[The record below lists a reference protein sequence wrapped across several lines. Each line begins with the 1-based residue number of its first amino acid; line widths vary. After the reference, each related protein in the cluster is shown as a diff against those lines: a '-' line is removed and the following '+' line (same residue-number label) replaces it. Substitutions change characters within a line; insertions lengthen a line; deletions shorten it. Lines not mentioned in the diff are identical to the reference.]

1 MRLKVKVLTVGY
13 RYVICISVRIKYS
26 LDFYSVFFSQRNSD
40 IGPLYSND
48 TSSEIESVNSGS
60 YRDVLRC
67 ILVCPDDFQSGKIIT
82 KKGILNAIKQK
93 DFIQTYIIR
102 GKLDNDLIDRR
113 FRFYKMKTRIR
124 TLYLNVDPSDL
135 FSSGHCR
142 TEFSRVVQEFYHN
155 TVQNGK
161 K

>member
-26 LDFYSVFFSQRNSD
+26 LNFYSVFFSQQNPD

-48 TSSEIESVNSGS
+48 TSFEIESVNCGS
-60 YRDVLRC
+60 YRNVLQC
-67 ILVCPDDFQSGKIIT
+67 ILICPDDFQNGKIIT
-82 KKGILNAIKQK
+82 KNRILNAIKQK
-93 DFIQTYIIR
+93 DFIQSHIIR
-102 GKLDNDLIDRR
+102 GKLDNDLIDRH
-113 FRFYKMKTRIR
+113 FRFYKMKTRVR

-135 FSSGHCR
+135 FSSGHYR

-155 TVQNGK
+155 TVQK
-161 K
+161 

>member
-26 LDFYSVFFSQRNSD
+26 LNFYSVFFSQHNSD
-40 IGPLYSND
+40 IGPLYCND
-48 TSSEIESVNSGS
+48 TSFEIESVNSGS
-60 YRDVLRC
+60 YRNVLQC
-67 ILVCPDDFQSGKIIT
+67 ILICSDDFQNGKIIT
-82 KKGILNAIKQK
+82 KKRILNAIKQK
-93 DFIQTYIIR
+93 DFIQSHIIR

-113 FRFYKMKTRIR
+113 FRFYKMKTRVR

-155 TVQNGK
+155 TVQKG
-161 K
+161 